1 VGYPHLYGLAV
12 GEQQP
17 VIKKLVAGVPPT
29 LTLAHLCL
37 ANSWGVGFRRFQSLT
52 DIFGPAANGYLV

>member
-17 VIKKLVAGVPPT
+17 VVKKLMPVYRP
-29 LTLAHLCL
+29 LSHLPACASQIPGAL
-37 ANSWGVGFRRFQSLT
+37 VSPFPFLDRY
-52 DIFGPAANGYLV
+52 FGPAANGYLD